1 MALNSSILAEN
12 QKRRYPV
19 FYTGT
24 VFLHIFYA
32 FLSFRRYNNV
42 AIWLAALAVGLH
54 KFISLQ
60 CRVDDSSLVRIHW
73 LENYRFSC
81 FLDLVGDS
89 PCQVLES
96 FFSASSV
103 ILCIKFDT
111 DIIGFAF
118 IYNKACQILERI
130 QCLSSLTD
138 QDTHVLTFHSD
149 AQCTF
154 LINWNEGDP
163 LYVCLFT
170 LLAAVTSALSAFAIQ
185 RKSIAAQRKHGDD
198 AEHI

>member
-1 MALNSSILAEN
+1 MCNVLCKVSQSLFSSCTIVLCV
-12 QKRRYPV
+12 KLYS
-19 FYTGT
+19 YIT
-24 VFLHIFYA
+24 FLM
-32 FLSFRRYNNV
+32 
-42 AIWLAALAVGLH
+42 
-54 KFISLQ
+54 
-60 CRVDDSSLVRIHW
+60 LVR
-73 LENYRFSC
+73 YTVRK
-81 FLDLVGDS
+81 
-89 PCQVLES
+89 
-96 FFSASSV
+96 
-103 ILCIKFDT
+103 IL
-111 DIIGFAF
+111 
-118 IYNKACQILERI
+118 QRI